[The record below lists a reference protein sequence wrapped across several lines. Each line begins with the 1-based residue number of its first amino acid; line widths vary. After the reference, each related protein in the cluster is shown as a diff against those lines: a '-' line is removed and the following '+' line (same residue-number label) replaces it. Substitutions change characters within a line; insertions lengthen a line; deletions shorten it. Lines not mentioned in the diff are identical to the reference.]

1 MKILI
6 TGGAGFIGSHLCEK
20 CTEEGHTVLCLD
32 NSMKEN
38 LINIRLLLHH
48 RNFKLIEGDIRDSDL
63 LGKIMR
69 DIDVVVHLAAHMP
82 EDKNIDNP
90 FLCFDINE
98 RGTLNLLKAAYLNG
112 VNTFIY
118 SSTMMVYS
126 EPPDYLPVDENHPVQ
141 PITIYGV
148 SKLAGE
154 LYCKVYSKAMNMVV
168 LRYSRAYGEGM
179 TKCEPI
185 TTFIN
190 QALSNKPITIYG
202 DGTQSSDFVYVRDI
216 VQAALLAL
224 EKNKPGVYNI
234 GGGEEISARDVA
246 KRIINFTGSKSEI
259 VMVDKNVDRPFR
271 FVLDITKSRKVLGYS
286 PVSFDEGLS
295 RYIEER

>member
-6 TGGAGFIGSHLCEK
+6 TGGAGFIGSRLCEK

-38 LINIRLLLHH
+38 LMNIRLLLDH

-63 LGKIMR
+63 MEKVMR

-90 FLCFDINE
+90 FLCFDINDK
-98 RGTLNLLKAAYLNG
+98 GTLNLLKAAYLNS

-126 EPPDYLPVDENHPVQ
+126 EPPDYLPVDENHPAQ
-141 PITIYGV
+141 PITIYGA

-154 LYCKVYSKAMNMVV
+154 LYCRVYSKAMNTVV
-168 LRYSRAYGEGM
+168 LRCSRAYGEGM

-190 QALSNKPITIYG
+190 QALSNRPITIYG
-202 DGTQSSDFVYVRDI
+202 DGTQSSDFVYVKDI
-216 VQAALLAL
+216 VQANLLAL
-224 EKNKPGVYNI
+224 EKNEPGIYNI
-234 GGGEEISARDVA
+234 GGGEEISVRDVA
-246 KRIINFTGSKSEI
+246 KRIISFTGSKSEI

-271 FVLDITKSRKVLGYS
+271 FVLDITKSCKVLGYS
-286 PVSFDEGLS
+286 PVSFEEGLAG
-295 RYIEER
+295 YIEKR